1 MYFLFIY
8 SEGRRKIL
16 NEDEL
21 IKSMPSPVLIESVDF
36 SQMSVKEQIEKVQ
49 QFDVLIGMNG
59 AGLVNALYLPR
70 GSVTVQLVPY
80 KVSIIY
86 Y

>member
-1 MYFLFIY
+1 
-8 SEGRRKIL
+8 
-16 NEDEL
+16 
-21 IKSMPSPVLIESVDF
+21 MPSPVRIESVDF

-49 QFDVLIGMNG
+49 QLDVLIGMNG
-59 AGLVNALYLPR
+59 AGLVNALYLPK
-70 GSVTVQLVPY
+70 GSVAVQLVPY